1 MGAAVVQCAGRGGG
15 PCEQPSPRP
24 LRSSAGRGEGGRCSP
39 PCFLTFLTASV
50 FSRFLIFVTLPLFP
64 TWGLNLLFRT
74 ETFLSPFSV
83 SPGPPAP
90 YAGLPPP
97 LRPRP
102 AAGSARP
109 HLRCP
114 PQRSPSRRLH
124 LAPPSPAVRQRPPP
138 PTCPPPPAAAAVLGA
153 PPRGGGGGLRVLG
166 LRVPGGSAAGEA
178 GGCALGVPRHGRDEK
193 AGRRR

>member
-97 LRPRP
+97 PPAPPR
-102 AAGSARP
+102 
-109 HLRCP
+109 
-114 PQRSPSRRLH
+114 RRLR
-124 LAPPSPAVRQRPPP
+124 PPSPQMPSAALPLPPP
-138 PTCPPPPAAAAVLGA
+138 PSCAALPRRAAAAA
-153 PPRGGGGGLRVLG
+153 PANMSAPARCRRGPRGSPAGWGGR
-166 LRVPGGSAAGEA
+166 AAGARPA
-178 GGCALGVPRHGRDEK
+178 GAWGLCGR
-193 AGRRR
+193 